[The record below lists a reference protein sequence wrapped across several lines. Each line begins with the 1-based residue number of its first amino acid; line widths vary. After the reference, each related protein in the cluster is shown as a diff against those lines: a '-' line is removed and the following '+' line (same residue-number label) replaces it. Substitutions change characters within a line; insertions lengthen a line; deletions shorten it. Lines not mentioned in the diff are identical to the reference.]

1 MIDKAEEKSAKT
13 VIALQFDGV
22 NAPTVTA
29 KGTGLTGEMIL
40 KLAREHGI
48 PLHENSDLAKT
59 LSSIPLGEEIP
70 FEVYTVV
77 AEILAYIYYLDDM
90 QAKKE
95 I

>member
-1 MIDKAEEKSAKT
+1 MIDKMDEKSSKT

-40 KLAREHGI
+40 ELARQHGV
-48 PLHENSDLAKT
+48 PLYENSDLART
-59 LSSIPLGEEIP
+59 LSCIPLGAEIP
-70 FEVYTVV
+70 IEVYTVV
-77 AEILAYIYYLDDM
+77 AEILAYIYHLDDM